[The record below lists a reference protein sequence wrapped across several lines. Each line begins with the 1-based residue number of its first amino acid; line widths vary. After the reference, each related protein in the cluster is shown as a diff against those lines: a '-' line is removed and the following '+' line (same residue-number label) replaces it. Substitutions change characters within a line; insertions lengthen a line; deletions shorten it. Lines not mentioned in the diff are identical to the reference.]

1 MVKKVALLFLV
12 IMNAAL
18 FGQDIKVKS
27 STDTTSYKVGDYIN
41 YTLRIEYD
49 KTIGI
54 LTPQIKDSLK
64 VADILKLDTAVT
76 KEENGRM
83 VTTIKAILS
92 KYDSAVVNIPPI
104 AIKYRTLK
112 SPNEKLSPNDSTL
125 KTILSYPVTVLV
137 HTLQVNPQA
146 EIKDVKDPV
155 KVPLPWLLIILWFVI
170 GSIVIAT
177 ALLLWLWFKKT
188 KKKKIAEIPKII
200 LPAHIEALSALTE
213 LEKKQ
218 LWQKGMVKE
227 YHSEITEII
236 RAYFERKFDLP
247 ALELT
252 TTEVN
257 LQLKEKSRAASIID
271 ITNDFL
277 NNADLVKFAK
287 FKPENSVNEEMMKQ
301 AVEIVNRTA
310 DEIAETTDDKISQ
323 EASNV

>member
-1 MVKKVALLFLV
+1 MVKRLAFIFLLLL
-12 IMNAAL
+12 NAAL
-18 FGQDIKVKS
+18 FGQDIRVKS
-27 STDTTSYKVGDYIN
+27 STDTTTYKVGDYIN
-41 YTLRIEYD
+41 YTLRIEYN
-49 KTIGI
+49 KNIGI
-54 LTPQIKDSLK
+54 IPPLIKDSLR
-64 VADILKLDTAVT
+64 VADIIKLDTAVT

-83 VTTIKAILS
+83 VTTIHAVLS

-104 AIKYRTLK
+104 AIKYRTLQN
-112 SPNEKLSPNDSTL
+112 PDEKLFPNDSTL

-155 KVPLPWLLIILWFVI
+155 KVPLNWLLILMWV
-170 GSIVIAT
+170 VIASVVLGT

-188 KKKKIAEIPKII
+188 KEKKVTAPPEII
-200 LPAHIEALSALTE
+200 LPAHVVALSALND
-213 LEKKQ
+213 LDKKQ

-236 RAYFERKFDLP
+236 RAYFERKFDLR

-257 LQLKEKSRAASIID
+257 LQLKEKPEAAGIIN

-301 AVEIVNRTA
+301 ALDIVNRTA
-310 DEIAETTDDKISQ
+310 DHVLKVPPSPQ
-323 EASNV
+323 EVPNA

>member
-1 MVKKVALLFLV
+1 MVKQVVLIFL
-12 IMNAAL
+12 ILISAAIY
-18 FGQDIKVKS
+18 GQDIRVKA
-27 STDTTSYKVGDYIN
+27 STDTTTYKIGDYIN

-54 LTPQIKDSLK
+54 IPPVIKDSLK
-64 VADILKLDTAVT
+64 AADIIKLDTAVT

-83 VTTIKAILS
+83 VTIIKAVLS

-112 SPNEKLSPNDSTL
+112 SPGEKLSANDSTL
-125 KTILSYPVTVLV
+125 KTIQSYPVTVLV

-155 KVPLPWLLIILWFVI
+155 KVPLNWLLILMWFVI
-170 GSIVIAT
+170 GSVVVAT
-177 ALLLWLWFKKT
+177 ALLLYLWFKKT
-188 KKKKIAEIPKII
+188 KEKKVIIPPKII
-200 LPAHIEALSALTE
+200 LPPHIEALNALKD
-213 LEKKQ
+213 LEQKQ

-236 RAYFERKFDLP
+236 RAYFERKFDLR

-257 LQLKEKSRAASIID
+257 LQLKEKSGAANIID

-301 AVEIVNRTA
+301 ALEIVNRTA
-310 DEIAETTDDKISQ
+310 DQITQEIAN
-323 EASNV
+323 A